1 MARPERIRLGDLL
14 IQESLLSTAQLGE
27 ALVEQKKSGRKLGR
41 ICIDRQWVT
50 EVQIAKA
57 VARQLRAPFIDLS
70 TRVLRPE
77 VAALLPETQ
86 ARRLRALPIEDS
98 AVPGGPL
105 RVAMADPTDINAY
118 DELARLTRREIDLA
132 VVAESQL
139 LAALDRVYRGGDEIA
154 GLARELTNDITS
166 VQDEIG
172 DLLGMGNVTTEDAP
186 VVRLLSMMF
195 EQALRTRASDI
206 HIEPQERNL
215 RIRFRIDGVL
225 HVQTEA
231 DAKIAGAVALRLKLM
246 SGLDISEKRLPQ
258 DGRFHVKLKTSA
270 VDVRIS
276 TLPTQHG
283 ESVVMRLLNQSAGLL
298 SLDHLGLPDAV
309 AQALARTLKRP
320 SGMVVVTGPTGSG
333 KTTTLYA
340 ALNAINDTERKIIT
354 VEDPIE
360 YRLPGLNQVQ
370 VMEKIDLSFA
380 RVLRAALR
388 QDPDVI
394 LIGEMRDQTTAE
406 IGLRAA
412 LTGHLV
418 LSTLHTNDAL
428 STPLRLIDMGVP
440 RYMVAL
446 SLHLVLAQR
455 LVRTLCGHCAEAHTP
470 DAQEQEFLRLALDGG
485 GFQLDRGDLG
495 QDAAAEPAAPPA
507 RWRKPRGCSECNQTG
522 YIGRSGV
529 YEFIEMTQE
538 LVEAMNDNDPV
549 RFTQAGRR
557 QMAGQTL
564 RRDAL
569 RLAAAGRTSIDEAMR
584 VGSQLDE

>member
-14 IQESLLSTAQLGE
+14 IQEALISAAQLGE
-27 ALVEQKKSGRKLGR
+27 ALAEQKSSGRKLGR
-41 ICIDRQWVT
+41 IFIDRQWVT

-57 VARQLRAPFIDLS
+57 VARQLSAPFIDLA
-70 TRVLRPE
+70 TRTLRPE
-77 VAALLPETQ
+77 VARLLPETH
-86 ARRLRALPIEDS
+86 ARRLRSLPIEDN
-98 AVPGGPL
+98 GGPL

-118 DELARLTRREIDLA
+118 DEVARLTRREIDLV

-154 GLARELTNDITS
+154 GLARELTSEIGAVN
-166 VQDEIG
+166 DEIG
-172 DLLGMGNVTTEDAP
+172 DLLGLGQVTTEDAP
-186 VVRLLSMMF
+186 VVRLLSSMF
-195 EQALRTRASDI
+195 EQALRKRASDI
-206 HIEPQERNL
+206 HIEPQERSL
-215 RIRFRIDGVL
+215 RIRFRVDGVL

-258 DGRFHVKLKTSA
+258 DGRFHVKLKASA

-283 ESVVMRLLNQSAGLL
+283 ESVVLRLLNQSAGLL
-298 SLDHLGLPDAV
+298 SLDNLGLPPAV
-309 AQALARTLKRP
+309 AEALARTLERP
-320 SGMVVVTGPTGSG
+320 NGMLLVTGPTGSG

-340 ALNAINDTERKIIT
+340 ALNALNNTERKIIT

-370 VMEKIDLSFA
+370 VMDKIDLSFA
-380 RVLRAALR
+380 RVLRSALR

-412 LTGHLV
+412 ITGHLV

-428 STPLRLIDMGVP
+428 STPLRLVDMGVP

-455 LVRTLCGHCAEAHTP
+455 LVRTLCSHCVAPLAP
-470 DAQEQEFLRLALDGG
+470 DGPQRAWLKLAL
-485 GFQLDRGDLG
+485 GDEI
-495 QDAAAEPAAPPA
+495 DAALASGH
-507 RWRKPRGCSECNQTG
+507 WCHGRGCGECNDTG
-522 YIGRSGV
+522 FSGRTGV
-529 YEFIEMTQE
+529 YEFIEMTAE
-538 LVEAMNDNDPV
+538 MVEAINHSDPAQ
-549 RFTQAGRR
+549 FNQAGKR
-557 QMAGQTL
+557 QMAGRTL
-564 RRDAL
+564 GRDAL
-569 RLAAAGRTSIDEAMR
+569 RLAMAGRTSLAEAIR
-584 VGSQLDE
+584 VSAQLEG

>member
-14 IQESLLSTAQLGE
+14 IQESLLTAVQLDA

-41 ICIDRQWVT
+41 IFIDRQWVT

-70 TRVLRPE
+70 TRNLRRE
-77 VAALLPETQ
+77 VAALLPETH
-86 ARRLRALPIEDS
+86 ARRLRALPIEDN
-98 AVPGGPL
+98 AGPGGPL

-154 GLARELTNDITS
+154 GLARELTNDITT

-172 DLLGMGNVTTEDAP
+172 DLLGLSNVTTEDAP
-186 VVRLLSMMF
+186 VVRLLSSMF

-298 SLDHLGLPDAV
+298 TLHKLGLPEPV
-309 AQALARTLKRP
+309 AQAIARALDRP
-320 SGMVVVTGPTGSG
+320 NGMLLVTGPTGSG

-340 ALNAINDTERKIIT
+340 ALNALNSSERKIIT

-360 YRLPGLNQVQ
+360 YRLPGLIQVQ
-370 VMEKIDLSFA
+370 VNDKIELSFA
-380 RVLRAALR
+380 RVLRASLR

-394 LIGEMRDQTTAE
+394 LVGEMRDQTTAE

-412 LTGHLV
+412 LTGPLV
-418 LSTLHTNDAL
+418 LSTLHTNDAM
-428 STPLRLIDMGVP
+428 STPIRLLDMGVP

-446 SLHLVLAQR
+446 SLQLVLAQR
-455 LVRTLCGHCAEAHTP
+455 LVRVICPHCAEPHELAAHERAWLSGLADETTIAG
-470 DAQEQEFLRLALDGG
+470 AQLRHG
-485 GFQLDRGDLG
+485 
-495 QDAAAEPAAPPA
+495 
-507 RWRKPRGCSECNQTG
+507 RGCSECNQTG
-522 YIGRSGV
+522 YTGRTGI

-538 LVEAMNDNDPV
+538 LVDALNQTDPAI
-549 RFTQAGRR
+549 FMQAARR
-557 QMAGQTL
+557 QMAGESL
-564 RRDAL
+564 ARDAL
-569 RLAAAGRTSIDEAMR
+569 RLVLAGRTTVEDAMR
-584 VGSQLDE
+584 VSNQVDES